1 MRIKK
6 VIATSW
12 EEAAELVKRRAE
24 KFSQEGEAHLVIRLV
39 EMDVETADGERVHDV
54 YEGLIRYHAEDD
66 LSGDELV
73 QAMRESYSENEEHL
87 KTYKTER
94 GVKNYMKRSIE
105 ESFLD
110 GMIVQ

>member
-24 KFSQEGEAHLVIRLV
+24 MYSDGEAHLIIRLV

-66 LSGDELV
+66 LSGNELV
-73 QAMRESYSENEEHL
+73 QAMRKSYSENEEHL

>member
-1 MRIKK
+1 MKK
-6 VIATSW
+6 VIVRTW

-24 KFSQEGEAHLVIRLV
+24 MYSDGEAHLIIRLV
-39 EMDVETADGERVHDV
+39 EMDVETADGSHVHDV
-54 YEGLIRYHAEDD
+54 YEGLIRYHVDEE
-66 LSGDELV
+66 LSGNELV
-73 QAMRESYSENEEHL
+73 RVMRERYSENEEHL
-87 KTYKTER
+87 KEYKTER